1 MTWAEAH
8 QGCDEGDSLTG
19 SCGDCLSFVPCLS
32 WTKVTQLGWW
42 VSYSGCSDQWT
53 GFLNGFFRL
62 NGPRRKARFS
72 QPRRPRHDRAPYAPS
87 APMRP
92 HHRGLKLGLPAHLQP
107 DPQKLWLSR

>member
-1 MTWAEAH
+1 MTWAAAH

-62 NGPRRKARFS
+62 NGPRQKARFS
-72 QPRRPRHDRAPYAPS
+72 QPRRPHHDR
-87 APMRP
+87 
-92 HHRGLKLGLPAHLQP
+92 LKLGLPAHLQP